1 MTTLTAAEIKEIA
14 KTLQVKNWWTKK
26 KADLVT
32 EIVALKGWEKETP
45 EVIDYLL
52 KGGEIKNLPE
62 SPLPAPK
69 HNREDQAYQVTEKP
83 AKKTRR
89 KPTKKAKTEKA
100 PKKDKSTLPEGW
112 VTLAALCTE
121 LDVEPR
127 IARRRLRKAELVKDE
142 KYGWAWELPATEV
155 KNIILGK

>member
-1 MTTLTAAEIKEIA
+1 MTTLTAAQIKEIA
-14 KTLQVKNWWTKK
+14 KTLKVKNWWTKK
-26 KADLVT
+26 KDDLVT

-45 EVIDYLL
+45 EVIDFLL
-52 KGGEIKNLPE
+52 KGGSITECE
-62 SPLPAPK
+62 SSPLPAPK
-69 HNREDQAYQVTEKP
+69 HNREDQAYQTQEKP
-83 AKKTRR
+83 EKKKRR

-100 PKKDKSTLPEGW
+100 PKKEKATLPEGW

-127 IARRRLRKAELVKDE
+127 IARRRLRKAEAQKDD
-142 KYGWAWELPATEV
+142 KYGWAWELPATDI